1 MLTCGQ
7 WHTTRCVRPD
17 KAWQDHWVEA
27 CLTEVVWQML
37 APQNLL
43 PGVGASDLWY
53 KLMPLR
59 FRRNK
64 FPSLWGQ
71 PDFYGHQSKVVPAHR
86 LKTRHSLHHPCS
98 DLQRSLKRKE
108 NWRENNFVIKIIS
121 YCENSCLCVLL
132 ILLSTFCPASRVDES
147 AKPAPAWPPC
157 TALKV
162 DSTMENIKPTLKL
175 RTVCYKWCCKN
186 F

>member
-7 WHTTRCVRPD
+7 WHTTRRVRPD

-27 CLTEVVWQML
+27 CLTEAVWQRL

-59 FRRNK
+59 FHRNK
-64 FPSLWGQ
+64 FPSLRGQ
-71 PDFYGHQSKVVPAHR
+71 PNFYGHQSKVVPAHR

-108 NWRENNFVIKIIS
+108 N
-121 YCENSCLCVLL
+121 
-132 ILLSTFCPASRVDES
+132 
-147 AKPAPAWPPC
+147 
-157 TALKV
+157 
-162 DSTMENIKPTLKL
+162 
-175 RTVCYKWCCKN
+175 
-186 F
+186 

>member
-27 CLTEVVWQML
+27 CLTEAVWQML

-71 PDFYGHQSKVVPAHR
+71 PRLLWPPVQGGTCTQTENTPQSSPSLFWFTEIVKKEGE
-86 LKTRHSLHHPCS
+86 LKGKQFCN
-98 DLQRSLKRKE
+98 Q
-108 NWRENNFVIKIIS
+108 NN
-121 YCENSCLCVLL
+121 
-132 ILLSTFCPASRVDES
+132 ILLWKFMPLCLVNFTLNLLPSIKSGWVSKASPSLATLYGFES
-147 AKPAPAWPPC
+147 RFHDGKYQ
-157 TALKV
+157 TDLEV
-162 DSTMENIKPTLKL
+162 
-175 RTVCYKWCCKN
+175 KN
-186 F
+186 GVL